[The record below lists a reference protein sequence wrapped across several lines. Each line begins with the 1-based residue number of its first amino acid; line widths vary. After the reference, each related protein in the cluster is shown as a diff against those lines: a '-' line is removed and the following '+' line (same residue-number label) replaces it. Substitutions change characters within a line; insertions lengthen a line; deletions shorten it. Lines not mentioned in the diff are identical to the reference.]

1 MTMNIII
8 GIEVLIVVKLGCNEV
23 IYRKAR
29 KQELLEIE
37 QIYEN
42 LEILKYAINNKIEV
56 IEEDDEVK

>member
-1 MTMNIII
+1 MNIII